1 MPKAATTDFEQRLAT
16 EVAGFYA
23 NPLGFV
29 RTMYPWGEPNTSLAH
44 ASGPDVWQAAFLE
57 RLGAAVRERK
67 FDGDTPVQPIRMAVS
82 SGHGIGKSTLVAW
95 VVNWV
100 MSTRPH
106 SRGTITANT
115 FTQAQDKTWAAVRKW
130 TPMCLTAP
138 WFEVAS
144 DRMRSLDHPESQF
157 CSVTSCRE
165 ENSEAFAGQHAKTS
179 SSFYIFDEASAV
191 PDAIYE
197 VAEGG
202 LTDGEPMIFLFGNP
216 TWAAVRKW
224 TPMCLTAPWFEV
236 ASDRMRSLDHPES
249 QFCSVTSCREENS
262 EAFAGQHAKTSSS
275 FYIFDEASAVPDAI
289 YEVAE
294 GGLTDGEPMI
304 FLFGNPTRSSGMFYR
319 ACFGSARNR
328 WDSVTIDSRES
339 AFTNQAQI
347 AEWAEDY
354 GEDSDFFRVRV
365 RGLPPAASNL
375 QFIDNQVV
383 FDAQQREARTLPDDA
398 LVCGLD
404 VARGGGDRNVFRFR
418 RGSDARSI
426 PPIRIP
432 GEETRDSMLLVT
444 KAAEVLNRRYDGQPV
459 KMMFVDG
466 TGIGG
471 PIVDRLKQLGHT
483 NVMEVQFGAKATDGK
498 YANMRSYMW
507 GKMRGWLVH
516 GTIDDDTRSEQ
527 DMTGPGYEHDKQD
540 RIVLEAKEKRKRRGL
555 DSPDDGDALALTFA
569 APVMTKAQKV
579 NRPRPWA
586 AFQGRRA
593 TRGGRPD
600 FDWMR
605 TLLIAMVPTW
615 LSS

>member
-44 ASGPDVWQAAFLE
+44 ASGPDVCQAAFLE
-57 RLGAAVRERK
+57 RLGAALRERK

-115 FTQAQDKTWAAVRKW
+115 FTQAQDK
-130 TPMCLTAP
+130 
-138 WFEVAS
+138 
-144 DRMRSLDHPESQF
+144 
-157 CSVTSCRE
+157 
-165 ENSEAFAGQHAKTS
+165 
-179 SSFYIFDEASAV
+179 
-191 PDAIYE
+191 
-197 VAEGG
+197 
-202 LTDGEPMIFLFGNP
+202 